1 VSIETVELY
10 RAFEE
15 SLGKEKAQL
24 VVKDITNLIN
34 EARQELVTRENLRE
48 TELKLT
54 KEIEIVRKEIK
65 EIELKQTKEIEGV
78 RLTLTKEIE
87 GVRLTLTK
95 EIEGVRKEVKEI
107 ELKLT
112 HEIGEVKLEV
122 EKVRSSVIKWIAGL
136 LVAQTG
142 VIITIIMLFK

>member
-34 EARQELVTRENLRE
+34 EARQELATRDNLRE

-54 KEIEIVRKEIK
+54 KEIEGVR
-65 EIELKQTKEIEGV
+65 KEIEGV
-78 RLTLTKEIE
+78 RLGLTKEIE
-87 GVRLTLTK
+87 IVRR
-95 EIEGVRKEVKEI
+95 EIKEV

-112 HEIGEVKLEV
+112 REIGEVKLSI
-122 EKVRSSVIKWIAGL
+122 EKVRSSVIKWVTGL

-142 VIITIIMLFK
+142 VIITIIMLLK

>member
-48 TELKLT
+48 TELKLM
-54 KEIEIVRKEIK
+54 
-65 EIELKQTKEIEGV
+65 
-78 RLTLTKEIE
+78 KEIE

>member
-1 VSIETVELY
+1 MSIETVELY

-48 TELKLT
+48 TELKLM
-54 KEIEIVRKEIK
+54 
-65 EIELKQTKEIEGV
+65 
-78 RLTLTKEIE
+78 KEIE